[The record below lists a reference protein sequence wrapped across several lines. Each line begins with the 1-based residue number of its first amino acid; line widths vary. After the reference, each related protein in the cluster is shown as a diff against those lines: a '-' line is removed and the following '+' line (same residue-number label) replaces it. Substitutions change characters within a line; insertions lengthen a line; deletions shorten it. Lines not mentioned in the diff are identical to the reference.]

1 MITQVSVTVT
11 TNSADSPAGTMVMF
25 TNTSEPDLALVYETT
40 LNATGYFMWEEFRKG
55 TYDIAVNKT
64 GFGPIEIMD
73 FIIDSP
79 EDFVWI
85 LEELLLPVTDL
96 YVNPNGLAT
105 WGGVGGPTSPI
116 QGTWQVAAELGS
128 MGVGPVQGDMSWW
141 SVGGIDL
148 EVRSCF
154 WDDRYIFQ
162 ADGSFNNEF
171 DDLTSSSHGKA

>member
-1 MITQVSVTVT
+1 M
-11 TNSADSPAGTMVMF
+11 
-25 TNTSEPDLALVYETT
+25 
-40 LNATGYFMWEEFRKG
+40 
-55 TYDIAVNKT
+55 
-64 GFGPIEIMD
+64 
-73 FIIDSP
+73 
-79 EDFVWI
+79 
-85 LEELLLPVTDL
+85 LLPVTDL

-105 WGGVGGPTSPI
+105 WAGVGGPASPI

-148 EVRSCF
+148 EVRGCF

-171 DDLTSSSHGKA
+171 DDLTFLEPWQGVAFECGIPVAPHDGSADADFVYDEEAGTVTINGVGPSLVCLGY